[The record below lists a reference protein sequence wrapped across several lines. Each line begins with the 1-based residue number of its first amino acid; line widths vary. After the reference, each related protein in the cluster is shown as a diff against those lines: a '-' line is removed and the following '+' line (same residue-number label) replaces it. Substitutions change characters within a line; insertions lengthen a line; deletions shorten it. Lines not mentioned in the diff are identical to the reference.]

1 MLELFLKNETFGSYK
16 DLEIEMRLNNLE
28 TIEIIETKY
37 CFVKVEGF
45 RRLTYKEIKSLAELD
60 QLEKIKYQSILKKN
74 SFN

>member
-1 MLELFLKNETFGSYK
+1 MLELVLKNETFGSYK

-37 CFVKVEGF
+37 CFVKVEDF
-45 RRLTYKEIKSLAELD
+45 RRLTYKEIKSLAEFD